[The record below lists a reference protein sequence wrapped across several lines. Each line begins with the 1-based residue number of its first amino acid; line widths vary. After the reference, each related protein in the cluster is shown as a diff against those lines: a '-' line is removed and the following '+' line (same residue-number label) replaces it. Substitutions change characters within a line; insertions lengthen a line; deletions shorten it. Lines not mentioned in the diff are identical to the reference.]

1 MELHCIL
8 HKFSG
13 LATPASHTFNK
24 FSGLATAAF
33 GKVLADWKSVSL
45 NKSLYR
51 GWNRIV
57 QNDMQGF

>member
-13 LATPASHTFNK
+13 LATPA
-24 FSGLATAAF
+24 F
-33 GKVLADWKSVSL
+33 GKVLADWNSVSL

-57 QNDMQGF
+57 QNDMLGF